1 MEVAM
6 REVGVLE
13 AKTNLSALLDAIET
27 DGEEIVIT
35 RHGHPIARL
44 TRAVGAGG
52 RPRRLSG
59 TELVTR
65 FKALQDRIRRETPE
79 IMEVSMSEVLEMR
92 EP

>member
-1 MEVAM
+1 M

-13 AKTNLSALLDAIET
+13 AKTNLSALLDAVET

-52 RPRRLSG
+52 QQRRLSG
-59 TELVTR
+59 AELVTR
-65 FKALQDRIRRETPE
+65 FKAHQDRIRRENPE
-79 IMEVSMSEVLEMR
+79 VMEVSTSDVLAMR